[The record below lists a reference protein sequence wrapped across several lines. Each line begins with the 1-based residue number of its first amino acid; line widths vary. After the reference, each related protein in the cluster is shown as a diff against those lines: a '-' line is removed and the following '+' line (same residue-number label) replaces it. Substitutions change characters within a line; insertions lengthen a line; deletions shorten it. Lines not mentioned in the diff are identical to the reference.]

1 MFFFIYK
8 RNKPYQLIRWYIQIK
23 VKEICNL
30 FTLTNDFKLPYVV
43 LSRYV
48 RISVSQLL
56 KAKRIRSLL
65 RYERSSS
72 LVYPAPYCLLALYSE
87 VLVFS
92 VTLSLRE
99 SKACSEFTKYHRVT
113 SSFVK
118 KRNHLLSFKVTSCW
132 KCGKIFWCSCKEKFS
147 FPSGKWKGL
156 LLCQKRVFLRN
167 VVQSILETKTGHL

>member
-1 MFFFIYK
+1 MTSNYHICS
-8 RNKPYQLIRWYIQIK
+8 LESIRK
-23 VKEICNL
+23 
-30 FTLTNDFKLPYVV
+30 
-43 LSRYV
+43 
-48 RISVSQLL
+48 ISVSQLL

-65 RYERSSS
+65 RYGRSSW

-118 KRNHLLSFKVTSCW
+118 KEIISWVSRSHPAENVGKYSDVAVKKNFHFLLENGRDFCYVK
-132 KCGKIFWCSCKEKFS
+132 KGFFWGMLCK
-147 FPSGKWKGL
+147 
-156 LLCQKRVFLRN
+156 VFLR
-167 VVQSILETKTGHL
+167 QRLDIYIFK